1 MDEWEELARRLPV
14 ALMRVSS
21 GMEDVKLIEV
31 ALAKFQKRSAMMGRI
46 LDGTPAAIAEQE
58 LDDPAPVGE
67 RPTVSLEKA
76 YREISYSAAR
86 HAMARGVFFLCA
98 VHHRT
103 QDEPPFLH
111 WDARHQ
117 VAIGHF
123 ERAMQSITDAMG
135 HYAAAKDVVIVNE
148 TFLPQEDVW
157 RRWASAAKLLV
168 DRAAS
173 LTTLALDEARQVHH
187 VVALELSE
195 ASSILRQWRARL
207 VQIVS
212 GSM

>member
-1 MDEWEELARRLPV
+1 MDEWEELARILPV
-14 ALMRVSS
+14 TLMRVSS
-21 GMEDVKLIEV
+21 EMEDVKLIEV
-31 ALAKFQKRSAMMGRI
+31 ALAKFQKRAAMMGRI

-58 LDDPAPVGE
+58 FDDPAPVGE
-67 RPTVSLEKA
+67 CPKVSLEKA
-76 YREISYSAAR
+76 HREISHNAAS

-123 ERAMQSITDAMG
+123 ERAMRSITDAMG
-135 HYAAAKDVVIVNE
+135 HYAAAKDVIVVNE
-148 TFLPQEDVW
+148 AFLPQEDVW

-212 GSM
+212 DSM